1 MTREKKIAGRKRHL
15 LVDSL
20 GLIWGLAVLPADVQD
35 RDGAKVLLGRLP
47 ELPRLAVLWAD
58 GAYAAI
64 TDWVAERFGWVLT
77 TILRPVG
84 VKGYVHLPKR
94 WIVERTFGWLGRYRR
109 LSKDYEHN
117 PASSEA
123 WIYLAMTHRMARRLL
138 PARDKA
144 NRLARLRRRRKCS
157 Y

>member
-1 MTREKKIAGRKRHL
+1 
-15 LVDSL
+15 LVDTL
-20 GLIWGLAVLPADVQD
+20 GLIWGLVVLPADVQD
-35 RDGAKVLLGRLP
+35 RDGAKVLLERLP
-47 ELPRLAVLWAD
+47 TLPRLRVIWAD

-64 TDWVAERFGWVLT
+64 VGWVRDKFGWLLT

-94 WIVERTFGWLGRYRR
+94 WIVERTFGWFGRYRR

-123 WIYLAMTHRMARRLL
+123 WIYVSMIHRMARQYTLE
-138 PARDKA
+138 RDRD
-144 NRLARLRRRRKCS
+144 NRLRLMRRRRKRQ
-157 Y
+157 